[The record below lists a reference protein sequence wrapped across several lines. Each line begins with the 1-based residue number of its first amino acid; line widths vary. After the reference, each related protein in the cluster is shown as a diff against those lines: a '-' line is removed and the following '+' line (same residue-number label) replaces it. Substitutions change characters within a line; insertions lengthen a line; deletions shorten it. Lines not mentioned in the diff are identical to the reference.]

1 MAEKIEEEKKK
12 KIIFPPYQYPYCEFK
27 FIEWNPVQEKCYPFF
42 TQDNNLVVSS
52 STASGKTVIAEAI
65 MGYEL
70 QKNINNKV
78 IYVSP
83 LKAIG
88 IEKFQNWNKHPTFK
102 EISKILVSSDQN
114 VNQSD
119 FQNSRMI
126 ISTIESMNIR
136 CRARDKWIE
145 NVKLLVFDQAHLIN
159 DKSRG
164 AGSESMIMSITQLNP
179 DCRIV
184 CLSGTMSNYIEIAKW
199 LKICNNKTTRYV
211 NSSWRPCE
219 LIKRIEMAQDYEQE
233 KNKILNIIKEKPEEE
248 QKILI
253 FVHSKAIGQKLCNFL
268 KDYGIYCAF
277 YHANLNAK
285 IKSRMI
291 ADFKSEYSSL
301 NVLICTSSLGAGID
315 I

>member
-1 MAEKIEEEKKK
+1 MAEKTEEEKNK
-12 KIIFPPYQYPYCEFK
+12 KIILPPYQYPYCEFK
-27 FIEWNPVQEKCYPFF
+27 FMEWNPVQEKCYPFF

-126 ISTIESMNIR
+126 ISTVESMNIR

-145 NVKLLVFDQAHLIN
+145 NVKLLAQGKRCEKHASHHSWGIQLRQEQLPCHVYGAWLYECLIVFFQDVPFFYIIKLILFQFF
-159 DKSRG
+159 
-164 AGSESMIMSITQLNP
+164 ESIPT
-179 DCRIV
+179 
-184 CLSGTMSNYIEIAKW
+184 W
-199 LKICNNKTTRYV
+199 ICNR
-211 NSSWRPCE
+211 
-219 LIKRIEMAQDYEQE
+219 
-233 KNKILNIIKEKPEEE
+233 
-248 QKILI
+248 
-253 FVHSKAIGQKLCNFL
+253 
-268 KDYGIYCAF
+268 
-277 YHANLNAK
+277 
-285 IKSRMI
+285 
-291 ADFKSEYSSL
+291 
-301 NVLICTSSLGAGID
+301 
-315 I
+315 